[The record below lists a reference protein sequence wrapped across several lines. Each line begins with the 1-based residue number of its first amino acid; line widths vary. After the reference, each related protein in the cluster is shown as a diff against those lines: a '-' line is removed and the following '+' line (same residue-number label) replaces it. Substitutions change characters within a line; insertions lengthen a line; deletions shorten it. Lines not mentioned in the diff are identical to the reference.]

1 MNRSDRYR
9 ERRCRISAESVRLR
23 GEIGY
28 SDLVLQD
35 GGACGDRFQRSA
47 ATFRLLHE
55 SDDARFCLFETEDAH
70 LNAVNAAHLA

>member
-9 ERRCRISAESVRLR
+9 ERRCRISTESVRLR

-28 SDLVLQD
+28 SDLALQD
-35 GGACGDRFQRSA
+35 RGSCDDRLQRSA

-55 SDDARFCLFETEDAH
+55 SDDAH

>member
-9 ERRCRISAESVRLR
+9 ERRCRISAESARLR

-28 SDLVLQD
+28 SDLMLQD
-35 GGACGDRFQRSA
+35 GGACGDGFQRSA

>member
-9 ERRCRISAESVRLR
+9 ERRCRISAESARLR

-28 SDLVLQD
+28 SDLVLRD
-35 GGACGDRFQRSA
+35 GGACGDRLQRSA
-47 ATFRLLHE
+47 ATFQLLHE

>member
-9 ERRCRISAESVRLR
+9 ERRCRISAESARLR

-35 GGACGDRFQRSA
+35 GGACGARLQRSA
-47 ATFRLLHE
+47 ATFQLLHE
-55 SDDARFCLFETEDAH
+55 SDDALFCLFETEDAH

>member
-9 ERRCRISAESVRLR
+9 ERRCRISAESARLR

-28 SDLVLQD
+28 SDLALQD
-35 GGACGDRFQRSA
+35 GGACGDRLQRSA
-47 ATFRLLHE
+47 ATFQLLYE

>member
-9 ERRCRISAESVRLR
+9 ERRCQISAESARLR

-28 SDLVLQD
+28 SDPVLQD
-35 GGACGDRFQRSA
+35 RGACDDRLQRA
-47 ATFRLLHE
+47 TATFCLLHE
-55 SDDARFCLFETEDAH
+55 SEDARFCLFETEDAH

>member
-1 MNRSDRYR
+1 MNRSDGYR
-9 ERRCRISAESVRLR
+9 ERRCRISAESARLR

-28 SDLVLQD
+28 SDLALQG
-35 GGACGDRFQRSA
+35 GGACGDRLQRSA

>member
-9 ERRCRISAESVRLR
+9 ERRCQISSESTRLR

-28 SDLVLQD
+28 SDPVLQD
-35 GGACGDRFQRSA
+35 RGACGDRLQHAA
-47 ATFRLLHE
+47 ATFCLLHE
-55 SDDARFCLFETEDAH
+55 SEDARFCLFETEDAH